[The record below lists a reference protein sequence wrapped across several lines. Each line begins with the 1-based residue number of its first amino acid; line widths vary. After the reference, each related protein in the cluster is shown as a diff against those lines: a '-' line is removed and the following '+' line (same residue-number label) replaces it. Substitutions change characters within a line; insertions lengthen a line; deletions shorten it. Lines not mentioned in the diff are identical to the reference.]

1 MISRSLK
8 RCRHGVV
15 RTKGPIVWVSN
26 STSLRVMFMAA
37 PHRADWCQNSLTRH
51 PFGKVRNTS
60 WIDDD
65 WIRRLEAGHHFNAA
79 PIVAAEGDRHEFR
92 AAVPHHTHAQ
102 ALGAEQQR
110 VGRYGDG

>member
-60 WIDDD
+60 VNSIFLGRGAPEEHESSVANYRKQESLVL
-65 WIRRLEAGHHFNAA
+65 IRYYFDYELAR
-79 PIVAAEGDRHEFR
+79 I
-92 AAVPHHTHAQ
+92 
-102 ALGAEQQR
+102 
-110 VGRYGDG
+110 

>member
-60 WIDDD
+60 LIYLSADFSPLSINGSHLHEGCVDLPTQWGQHMIDGFQ
-65 WIRRLEAGHHFNAA
+65 RAEHH
-79 PIVAAEGDRHEFR
+79 
-92 AAVPHHTHAQ
+92 AV
-102 ALGAEQQR
+102 L
-110 VGRYGDG
+110 